1 MIYELVIFSD
11 KDDNGL
17 SLIFN
22 LVDGEVVVDRSKV
35 GEAFATEYSSVRTAP
50 IAPADTT
57 ARIFIDNSV
66 FEIFINDGEMV
77 FSGRVF
83 PRADQT
89 HISILQGEPTGV
101 YYPLLSFTNP
111 N

>member
-1 MIYELVIFSD
+1 MNLFYSD
-11 KDDNGL
+11 KDSNGL

-57 ARIFIDNSV
+57 ARIFVDNSV

-83 PRADQT
+83 PRANQT
-89 HISILQGEPTGV
+89 HISILQGNPTGV

>member
-1 MIYELVIFSD
+1 MVHELILFSD

-35 GEAFATEYSSVRTAP
+35 GETFVTEFSSVRTAP

-57 ARIFIDNSV
+57 RVSLLIILSL
-66 FEIFINDGEMV
+66 EIFINDGEMV
-77 FSGRVF
+77 FLAVS
-83 PRADQT
+83 
-89 HISILQGEPTGV
+89 S
-101 YYPLLSFTNP
+101 S
-111 N
+111 